1 MGITNPA
8 LARAERM
15 SNIQGTPSV
24 SFGDRRRAA
33 PDAPGASDISPWEL
47 LRGIWARKELIVV
60 AFLGFMCLAVFW
72 LMTVTPTFTVE
83 SRLLLATRAGEVSS
97 FDANNMPTPP
107 DDGTVQSEIQLLTSR
122 PLIGRLIDDLR
133 LDQSAEFNPQLRRSI
148 LGRLSGKIDASSG
161 VPDRERMIDRV
172 LSRIS
177 VYQKGTSRVL
187 AISATSVNPRIA
199 AGIANRL
206 AELYIAQQVEQKNNL
221 NSKATNWLR
230 EQIEDLRTKVQTS
243 EAAVETFR
251 SESGLFLTNGSTVP
265 QQQLTDLNSQLT
277 LADAARAE
285 AQAKLQNARALRD
298 EGSDVNSAAAV
309 LSSPLIQSLRQQQV
323 ALSASIAQMAETYL
337 PSHPKMIEAQA
348 NINNLDIQIGREVDK
363 IIEGLSNEARVAD
376 ARAASLRESLKKLQ
390 TRMGSLNQDDVQLRA
405 LERNAATNRALLE
418 SFLKR
423 YEEANARAEADA
435 RTANATIVSR
445 AQVLSVPTFPKTKE
459 ALTLAIFAGL
469 FLALI
474 VSVFAEVFSR
484 GFRTAEQVE
493 RVTGA
498 PFLGLT
504 PELERRSFGGP
515 AADIQREPLGIY
527 AEAIRSLQGSIML
540 ARVGDRRVRTVLV
553 TSSQKDEGKT
563 STATSLA
570 RVMAMGGYR
579 VLLIDA
585 DLRAPSV
592 HTTLGLPEMAGL
604 SELLT
609 GRVAFNH
616 VIRQDSGS
624 YAHVMQAGGP
634 LPNPTAALASSQ
646 MQWVLKAVEQAYD
659 FVIIDCP
666 PVMAAADAK
675 VLSKMTDVTVLVT
688 RWSFTSRRIVG
699 RVLKMLSAA
708 SGRRV
713 GVLLTRVIL
722 RRYRRYADSA
732 IEEYG
737 ARPVRAS

>member
-1 MGITNPA
+1 
-8 LARAERM
+8 M

-47 LRGIWARKELIVV
+47 LRGIWARKELIIV
-60 AFLGFMCLAVFW
+60 AFLGFMCLAFFW
-72 LMTVTPTFTVE
+72 LMTVTPTYTVE
-83 SRLLLATRAGEVSS
+83 SRLLLATRAGEVSN
-97 FDANNMPTPP
+97 FDTNNLPTPP
-107 DDGTVQSEIQLLTSR
+107 DDSALQSEIQLLTSR
-122 PLIGRLIDDLR
+122 PLIARLIDDLR
-133 LDQSAEFNPQLRRSI
+133 LDQSGEFNPRIRSGI

-172 LSRIS
+172 LGRIS
-177 VYQKGTSRVL
+177 IYQKGTSRVL
-187 AISATSVNPRIA
+187 AISVTSVNARTA
-199 AGIANRL
+199 ANIANRL
-206 AELYIAQQVEQKNNL
+206 AELYIAQQIEQKNSL
-221 NSKATNWLR
+221 NTEATLWLR
-230 EQIEDLRTKVQTS
+230 QQIEDLRTKVQTS

-265 QQQLTDLNSQLT
+265 QQQLTDLNSQLS
-277 LADAARAE
+277 L
-285 AQAKLQNARALRD
+285 AQAAQAETEASLQNARALRAS
-298 EGSDVNSAAAV
+298 GSDVNSAAEV
-309 LSSPLIQSLRQQQV
+309 LNSPLIQSLRQQQV
-323 ALSASIAQMAETYL
+323 ALSASIAQMSETYL
-337 PSHPKMIEAQA
+337 PSHPKMVEAQA
-348 NINNLDIQIGREVDK
+348 NLNNLNIQIGKEVDK
-363 IIEGLSNEARVAD
+363 IIEGLANQASVSAARVA
-376 ARAASLRESLKKLQ
+376 SLRSSLKNLQ

-405 LERNAATNRALLE
+405 LERDAATNRALLE

-435 RTANATIVSR
+435 RTANASIVSR
-445 AQVLSVPTFPKTKE
+445 AQILSEPTFPKTKE

-504 PELERRSFGGP
+504 PELEHRQPGGP
-515 AADIQREPLGIY
+515 AASIQREPLGIY
-527 AEAIRSLQGSIML
+527 AEAVRSLQGSIML
-540 ARVGDRRVRTVLV
+540 ARVGDRRVRTVLI

-592 HTTLGLPEMAGL
+592 HLTLGLPEMAGL

-609 GRVAFNH
+609 GRVSFNH

-624 YAHVMQAGGP
+624 YAHIMQAGGP

-713 GVLLTRVIL
+713 GVLLTRVNL

-732 IEEYG
+732 IEEYA
-737 ARPVRAS
+737 ARPVRAA